1 MMYLYHPHK
10 ESLYSP
16 CLGHYVTYA
25 LCAYN
30 DATDAQSLVQEVPD
44 VSTDFCFVSGLA
56 QLCTEHQL
64 EPTHLLDVVEDTL

>member
-1 MMYLYHPHK
+1 MYLYRPHK

-16 CLGHYVTYA
+16 FLGNYVSYA

-30 DATDAQSLVQEVPD
+30 GAVGAQSLLQEVSD
-44 VSTDFCFVSGLA
+44 VSTDFRFVSGLA

-64 EPTHLLDVVEDTL
+64 EPTHLMDVVEDTL